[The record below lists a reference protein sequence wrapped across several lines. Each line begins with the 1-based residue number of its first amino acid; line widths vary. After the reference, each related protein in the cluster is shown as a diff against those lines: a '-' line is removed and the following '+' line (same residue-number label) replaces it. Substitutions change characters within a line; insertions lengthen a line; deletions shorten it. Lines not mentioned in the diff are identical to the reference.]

1 MIGSLTILP
10 FPSAPGKMKEPLLPE
25 KPLLPD
31 VLQEPLVEPL
41 VEPLIEPLVEEP
53 QVAYVPLPSLPRT
66 DDLCHQDLQLIT
78 IGTFAVSLIL
88 CSVLLNA
95 LMRA

>member
-1 MIGSLTILP
+1 
-10 FPSAPGKMKEPLLPE
+10 MKEPLLPE
-25 KPLLPD
+25 KPD
-31 VLQEPLVEPL
+31 VLQEPLAEPL
-41 VEPLIEPLVEEP
+41 VEPLIEEP
-53 QVAYVPLPSLPRT
+53 QVAYVPRPSLPRT